1 MFIEQKTWE
10 KAGTST
16 KNLLF
21 RATFTPAD
29 PMALIGKEGHT
40 YFGGNNSD
48 FTRINHVK
56 LSLVAE

>member
-29 PMALIGKEGHT
+29 PMALIGKGHT
-40 YFGGNNSD
+40 YFGRNNSD
-48 FTRINHVK
+48 FARINHVK